1 MAALTDATYYTN
13 QVGTAGESGWATAPK
28 AQNIYYVRIPY
39 VLAGTE
45 AAADTL
51 NLFRACKGWKLIPE
65 LSKIIHDDCGTT
77 LTIDIGDATDP
88 DRYADGV
95 DLAADDS
102 PSEFCTPAIP
112 DAVPNPFAITDALKD
127 IVVTIATAAS
137 VTESAD
143 VVFVLAFDIDTGDI
157 GEL

>member
-1 MAALTDATYYTN
+1 MAALTDAAYYTA
-13 QVGTAGESGWATAPK
+13 QVGTAGDSQWVSAPK
-28 AQNIYYVRIPY
+28 AQNIHYVRVPY
-39 VLAGTE
+39 ALAGTE
-45 AAADTL
+45 GAADTL
-51 NLFRACKGWKLIPE
+51 NLYRARKGWKLIPE

-77 LTIDIGDATDP
+77 LTIDIGDATDA

-95 DLAADDS
+95 DLAGSDS

-112 DAVPNPFAITDALKD
+112 DAVPNPYSITEANQD
-127 IVVTIATAAS
+127 IVVTIATASTPTA
-137 VTESAD
+137 SAD